1 MVFPIDVAQKIL
13 RSRKNILEEQ
23 GIGLIGTSLK
33 KSNILIQAKKQDELK
48 PYLRLINLVQSQYI
62 LRNMQEASL

>member
-1 MVFPIDVAQKIL
+1 MVFPINIAQKIL
-13 RSRKNILEEQ
+13 KTKKAILEEQ

-62 LRNMQEASL
+62 LQNLQEASL